1 MSTESPVAT
10 PSKKAPRVSAKAAAA
25 AAAAEALAAS
35 APVLI
40 TPTPKKAKAAA
51 AKGKKAK
58 AAAEEDADDASDGGD
73 DAATPAD
80 AVPKKARK
88 ASAAPKKRAASAAA
102 ASEDDADTAP
112 AAPKK
117 AITAVLKKRKVAAV
131 SADDDVDT
139 AAAPVAAP
147 KKKKA
152 AAAVVDDGTAA
163 AAPAPKKPRKVVAK
177 VEYIE
182 AYGDWGVAEA
192 ERGFGEEDFAAWQ
205 EATIAR
211 AEQQPFKDWVRAKKA
226 FYKGLKA
233 LMQARK
239 KRPQKLVDSAATSE
253 NQLARLLSA
262 PEAPTPPK
270 DGEKIVNETVITA
283 ADWAS
288 LDGAYLAGHG
298 FEGVFAAADIESAAL
313 PDKAVPIY
321 TVYRAAVEKGLRPL
335 GIVSE
340 NRKKDKATGIMEY
353 VTNVP
358 EKRVYVGIALPFQKL
373 EASPFA
379 KHNSDRAFLGEAPTA

>member
-25 AAAAEALAAS
+25 AAAETLAAS
-35 APVLI
+35 APVVI
-40 TPTPKKAKAAA
+40 AKAPKKAAA

-58 AAAEEDADDASDGGD
+58 AVEEDPEDASDDG
-73 DAATPAD
+73 APAD
-80 AVPKKARK
+80 PAPKKSRK
-88 ASAAPKKRAASAAA
+88 AAVPKKRAAAAA
-102 ASEDDADTAP
+102 ASEDDDADTAP
-112 AAPKK
+112 APKK
-117 AITAVLKKRKVAAV
+117 AVTAVLKKRKVAA
-131 SADDDVDT
+131 ADDDD
-139 AAAPVAAP
+139 AAPAPAP

-152 AAAVVDDGTAA
+152 AAAATVDDAA
-163 AAPAPKKPRKVVAK
+163 AAAAPKKPRKVVAK

-182 AYGDWGVAEA
+182 AYGDWGVPEA

-211 AEQQPFKDWVRAKKA
+211 AENSTFKEWVRAKKA

-262 PEAPTPPK
+262 PEAPAPPK

-340 NRKKDKATGIMEY
+340 NRKKDKTTGTMEY
-353 VTNVP
+353 VTNVA